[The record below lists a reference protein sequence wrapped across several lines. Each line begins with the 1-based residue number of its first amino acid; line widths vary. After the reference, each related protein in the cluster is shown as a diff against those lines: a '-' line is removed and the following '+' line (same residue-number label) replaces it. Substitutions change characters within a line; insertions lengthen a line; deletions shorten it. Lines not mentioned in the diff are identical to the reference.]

1 MVKLAVFLENWPC
14 KTRLH
19 GSLAKPLI
27 QDNMPPLHFF
37 LRTPMTARL
46 YNILRREWSQLRLS
60 PGNINNSY
68 DDDDVDDKVK

>member
-27 QDNMPPLHFF
+27 QDNIAPLHFF
-37 LRTPMTARL
+37 LRTPMFVT
-46 YNILRREWSQLRLS
+46 
-60 PGNINNSY
+60 
-68 DDDDVDDKVK
+68 